1 VGGAVAAVEGDA
13 AATMILV
20 SIIPSNNHLNPRS

>member
-1 VGGAVAAVEGDA
+1 VEGVVAAMEGDA

-20 SIIPSNNHLNPRS
+20 SIKKNLNPKG